1 MKVNGKVKVIG
12 ETVTFDSGFTKRVLV
27 LTTDEKYP
35 QHIPIEFVKESIS
48 KLDTLT
54 IGQDVSVE
62 VNLRGNEYNDKY
74 YLSLNGWRIDEQTS
88 ELPTTEAQESEDLP
102 F

>member
-1 MKVNGKVKVIG
+1 M
-12 ETVTFDSGFTKRVLV
+12 
-27 LTTDEKYP
+27 
-35 QHIPIEFVKESIS
+35 KESIS

-74 YLSLNGWRIDEQTS
+74 YLSLNGWRIEEQTS
-88 ELPTTEAQESEDLP
+88 ELPTTEAKESEDLP